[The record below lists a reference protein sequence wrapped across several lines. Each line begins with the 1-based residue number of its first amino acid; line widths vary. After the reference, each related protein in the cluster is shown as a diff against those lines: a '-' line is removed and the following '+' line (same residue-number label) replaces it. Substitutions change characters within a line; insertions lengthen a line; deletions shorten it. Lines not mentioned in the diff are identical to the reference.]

1 MGALCVSHNNLSSTN
16 TIIAQHQPKCETSIH
31 NLPCF
36 TLYYICL
43 PLAIPSHQI
52 TGARISSPPSFCAL
66 SSSPPSLFQTE
77 GPLAIP
83 SHQTTELLSSPLSLC
98 VVTASPSSLQRFGS
112 QRSDNSQGSDR
123 KSVAAKNILPR
134 TTVSIYTKTLWS
146 KLCCL
151 SGMSLTL

>member
-1 MGALCVSHNNLSSTN
+1 MGASCVSHNNLSSTN

-43 PLAIPSHQI
+43 PLAIPSHQT
-52 TGARISSPPSFCAL
+52 TGTRISSPLSFCA
-66 SSSPPSLFQTE
+66 SSSPLFQTE

-83 SHQTTELLSSPLSLC
+83 SHQTTGLLSSPLSSC

-112 QRSDNSQGSDR
+112 QRSDSIQSSDR
-123 KSVAAKNILPR
+123 KSVSAKSILPR

-151 SGMSLTL
+151 SGMSSTS